1 MYVSNTSRIKGRILY
16 FRRQGK
22 KVNQRVNTGTS
33 EENSGISEDQDLRN
47 CFIDTEVYRV
57 TKNFVFL
64 GRSETTCEEN
74 SQTTPQ
80 RRSSNTHPRL
90 EGGQVYNEE

>member
-1 MYVSNTSRIKGRILY
+1 
-16 FRRQGK
+16 
-22 KVNQRVNTGTS
+22 
-33 EENSGISEDQDLRN
+33 
-47 CFIDTEVYRV
+47 V

-64 GRSETTCEEN
+64 GRSETTCEEI